1 MKKIFLFIVLIISF
15 SACKNSAA
23 RIAEKLKNSPSIAV
37 PGFGKVTSYSSEGSD
52 IILETDASARYLNYD
67 VTNNDTSGKQLIGDN
82 VVTAIFS
89 LGIGDDV
96 LDSNTGVIFRFQWSD
111 GRCVDIRFSPSE
123 IQARAESIRKRFN
136 R

>member
-15 SACKNSAA
+15 SACKNSAT
-23 RIAEKLKNSPSIAV
+23 RIAEKLQNSPSIAV
-37 PGFGKVTSYSSEGSD
+37 PGFGEVTSYSAEGND

-67 VTNNDTSGKQLIGDN
+67 VVNNNIDSKQLIGDN
-82 VVTAIFS
+82 VVTALFS

-111 GRCVDIRFSPSE
+111 GRRVDLRFSPSE
-123 IQARAESIRKRFN
+123 IQARAESVRKRFN

>member
-1 MKKIFLFIVLIISF
+1 MKKIFLFIVLIITF
-15 SACKNSAA
+15 SACKNSAT
-23 RIAEKLKNSPSIAV
+23 RITEKLQNSQSIAV
-37 PGFGKVTSYSSEGSD
+37 PGFGEVTSYSAEGND

-67 VTNNDTSGKQLIGDN
+67 IINNDTYGKQRIGDN
-82 VVTAIFS
+82 VATAIFS

-96 LDSNTGVIFRFQWSD
+96 LDSNTGIIFRFQWSD
-111 GRCVDIRFSPSE
+111 GRRVDIRFSPSE